1 MATPTSLP
9 SSFTDSSVLTA
20 TQLNNLRGAFRILQ
34 IVQAGN
40 TTLTVNDTSTYAST
54 GIAATITPQSTSSK
68 VLIWVNLGGCG
79 KSAASAN
86 NHFYVRVVRGSTD
99 IGLIE
104 GAAGY
109 TNTATALYLSNITG
123 LLLDSPNTTS
133 ATTYTVE
140 FRNNNNGPRV
150 ERSANST
157 YSSIVLAEV
166 SA

>member
-1 MATPTSLP
+1 MATPTNLP
-9 SSFTDSSVLTA
+9 SAFSDNTVLTA
-20 TQLNNLRGAFRILQ
+20 AALNNVRGAFRILQ

-40 TTLTVNDTSTYAST
+40 TTLTVNDTSTYATT
-54 GIAATITPQSTSSK
+54 GIAATITPSATS
-68 VLIWVNLGGCG
+68 NT
-79 KSAASAN
+79 
-86 NHFYVRVVRGSTD
+86 TD

-109 TNTATALYLSNITG
+109 QNLAQTLYVGNIAG
-123 LLLDSPNTTS
+123 LLLDSPSTTT

-140 FRNNNNGPRV
+140 FKNNVNAPRI

>member
-9 SSFTDSSVLTA
+9 ASFVTGNVLTA
-20 TQLNNLRGAFRILQ
+20 AQMNDLRGAFRILQ
-34 IVQAGN
+34 VVQAGN

-54 GIAATITPQSTSSK
+54 GIAATITPQATSSK
-68 VLIWVNLGGCG
+68 VLVWVNLGGCG
-79 KSAASAN
+79 KSAANAN

-99 IGLIE
+99 IGVIE
-104 GAAGY
+104 GAAGF
-109 TNTATALYLSNITG
+109 TGAAGTLYVGNITG
-123 LLLDSPNTTS
+123 LLLDSPSTTS

-140 FRNNNNGPRV
+140 FRNNVNSPRV

>member
-1 MATPTSLP
+1 MATPTNLP
-9 SSFTDSSVLTA
+9 PTYTQGQTNTA
-20 TQLNNLRGAFRILQ
+20 ALMNSLRGAFRVLQ

-40 TTLTVNDTSTYAST
+40 TTLTVNDTSTYATT
-54 GIAATITPQSTSSK
+54 GIAATITPQATSSK
-68 VLIWVNLGGCG
+68 VLVLVNLGGCG
-79 KSAASAN
+79 KSAANAN

-99 IGLIE
+99 IGVIE
-104 GAAGY
+104 GTAGF
-109 TNTATALYLSNITG
+109 TGSAGTLYIGNITG
-123 LLLDSPNTTS
+123 LLLDSPSTTS

-140 FRNNNNGPRV
+140 FRNNVNSPRV

>member
-1 MATPTSLP
+1 MATPTNLP
-9 SSFTDSSVLTA
+9 SAFSDNTVLTA
-20 TQLNNLRGAFRILQ
+20 AALNNVRGAFRILQ

-40 TTLTVNDTSTYAST
+40 TTLTVNDTSTYATT
-54 GIAATITPQSTSSK
+54 GIAATITPSATSNK
-68 VLIWVNLGGCG
+68 VLVWVNLGGCG
-79 KSAASAN
+79 KSNGNSSS
-86 NHFYVRVVRGSTD
+86 HFYVRVMRGTTD

-109 TNTATALYLSNITG
+109 QNLAQTLYVGNITG
-123 LLLDSPNTTS
+123 LLLDSPSTTT

-140 FRNNNNGPRV
+140 FKNNVNAPRI